1 MLNEVQKILLT
12 GIAMDYMVE
21 NLPGFSEL
29 FESNDSEFKV
39 SFLSRMGDYL
49 DEQLIDYTAQVDD
62 KVPNSPGPH

>member
-29 FESNDSEFKV
+29 FEAHDDEFKV
-39 SFLSRMGDYL
+39 GFLSRMGDYL
-49 DEQLIDYTAQVDD
+49 DEQRTDYTAQVDE
-62 KVPNSPGPH
+62 VPSSPSPH